1 MLIDSYRHDKE
12 VMPAPAPA
20 VTSNTTASFPAEKT
34 PWDPSTQAPTAQPG
48 QGLVINRAAEL
59 TQLNEEP
66 RLINCPFCKRE
77 AMTRVTKESTGST
90 G

>member
-20 VTSNTTASFPAEKT
+20 VTSNTTTSPPAEKT
-34 PWDPSTQAPTAQPG
+34 PWEPFTQAPAAQPG
-48 QGLVINRAAEL
+48 QGLVVNRPAEL
-59 TQLNEEP
+59 NQLNEEP
-66 RLINCPFCKRE
+66 RLINCPFCNRE
-77 AMTRVTKESTGST
+77 AMTRVSKESTGST